1 MAFSTDIGIDLG
13 TTNILIYIRGRGMVL
28 NEPAVVAVEQKLQ
41 KLLAVG
47 STAQKMLGRTPENI
61 VALRPLRE
69 GVIAEFDFAEMML
82 KRCLAMALKRKHLLR
97 PRIVVCIPAATTPVE
112 QKAVL
117 EAIARTGARET
128 FLIEEPRAAALG
140 ANLDIFEVGGN
151 MVVDIGGGTSDIAVL
166 SMGEIVEGVSVRT
179 GGDKFDQAIIRFVKK
194 EHNLLIGERTAES
207 LKIAVGAAHPRS
219 RNLETEVR
227 GRDLLTGLP
236 RPVKL
241 NTAQLVQAL
250 EEPLELILQ
259 GIKQVL
265 ERVPPE
271 LAGDIIGKG
280 VILSGGG
287 ALLEG
292 LTLFLS
298 QETGIPFYLAE
309 EPLACVVRGTASVLD
324 NMARFRELLP
334 SSRSLGVAF

>member
-1 MAFSTDIGIDLG
+1 M
-13 TTNILIYIRGRGMVL
+13 
-28 NEPAVVAVEQKLQ
+28 
-41 KLLAVG
+41 
-47 STAQKMLGRTPENI
+47 
-61 VALRPLRE
+61 
-69 GVIAEFDFAEMML
+69 
-82 KRCLAMALKRKHLLR
+82 
-97 PRIVVCIPAATTPVE
+97 
-112 QKAVL
+112 
-117 EAIARTGARET
+117 
-128 FLIEEPRAAALG
+128 
-140 ANLDIFEVGGN
+140 
-151 MVVDIGGGTSDIAVL
+151 
-166 SMGEIVEGVSVRT
+166 
-179 GGDKFDQAIIRFVKK
+179 
-194 EHNLLIGERTAES
+194 
-207 LKIAVGAAHPRS
+207 
-219 RNLETEVR
+219 R